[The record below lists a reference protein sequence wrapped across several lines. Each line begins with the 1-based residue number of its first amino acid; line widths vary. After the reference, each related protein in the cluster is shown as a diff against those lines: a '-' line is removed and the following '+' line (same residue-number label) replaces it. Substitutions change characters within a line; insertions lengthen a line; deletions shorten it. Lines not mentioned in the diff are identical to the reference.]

1 MLYNRAPK
9 LLFEVPSRDCSS
21 GLGLAVAFRVRDPQK
36 KEAPILT
43 EKLENAAE
51 IGNPRIKGC
60 IPQSPGE
67 ASFIPCQ
74 DHSFRVCLTLC
85 VRLSVVVTAIAI
97 LLAIYANLKIEKL
110 GNAGKLIVTRWTEEG
125 KLTAANRGLCKAC
138 VGVGCLAL
146 YARAAQHL
154 FPKGGGGGDVHD
166 VHFAGS
172 GC

>member
-1 MLYNRAPK
+1 MLYHRAPK

-67 ASFIPCQ
+67 ASFI
-74 DHSFRVCLTLC
+74 
-85 VRLSVVVTAIAI
+85 LSVVVTAIAI